1 MTDTTQ
7 QFPMLRSAYGGM
19 TKAEKRIADY
29 LFAHPDELVDIT
41 IAELAQKAQS
51 SEITVSRFCKKLGFS
66 GLQSL
71 KIALAGARNETADHF
86 LDIQPGDGYDDI
98 TAKVFQSIIDGLTDT
113 RRLLDPAA
121 CAAAV
126 EALAGAHRIAVY
138 GFGNSATVCRDIET
152 RLLRF
157 GLVVQAYSDGHQQIT
172 SAALLGPGDVVLA
185 VSHTGATRDLLAS
198 VAMAKRNGATIIALT
213 SHAAS
218 ELARAADIVLVGMGR
233 EVRYCSEA
241 AASRLIHMAIVDVLY
256 TGLALRLPERYQTNL
271 ERMRAAIAEKR
282 L

>member
-7 QFPMLRSAYGGM
+7 QFPLLRSAYDGM
-19 TKAEKRIADY
+19 TKVEKRIADY
-29 LFAHPDELVDIT
+29 ILAHPDAMMDIT
-41 IAELAQKAQS
+41 IAELAQQAKS

-71 KIALAGARNETADHF
+71 KIALASTRKETPENYLEIRPD
-86 LDIQPGDGYDDI
+86 DGYDTV
-98 TAKVFQSIIDGLTDT
+98 TAKVFQSIIDGLSDT
-113 RRLLDPAA
+113 RRLLDPDA

-126 EALAGAHRIAVY
+126 AALAHARRINVY

-157 GLVVQAYSDGHQQIT
+157 GLVVQAYSDSHQQVT
-172 SAALLGPGDVVLA
+172 SAALLTRDDVVLA
-185 VSHTGATRDLLAS
+185 VSHTGATRELLES
-198 VAMAKRNGATIIALT
+198 VRIAKKNGATILAIT
-213 SHAAS
+213 SHATS
-218 ELARAADIVLVGMGR
+218 ELARTADIVLVGMGR
-233 EVRYCSEA
+233 EVHYCSEA

-256 TGLALRLPERYQTNL
+256 TGLALQLPVRYQANL
-271 ERMRAAIAEKR
+271 DKMRAAIAEKR

>member
-1 MTDTTQ
+1 MTDNTQ
-7 QFPMLRSAYGGM
+7 QFPLLRSAYDGM
-19 TKAEKRIADY
+19 TKVEKRIADY
-29 LFAHPDELVDIT
+29 ILTQPDAMMDIT
-41 IAELAQKAQS
+41 IAELAQQAKS

-71 KIALAGARNETADHF
+71 KIALASTRKETPENYLEIHPD
-86 LDIQPGDGYDDI
+86 DGYDTV

-121 CAAAV
+121 CSAAV
-126 EALAGAHRIAVY
+126 AAIAGARRIAVY
-138 GFGNSATVCRDIET
+138 GFGNSATVCCDIET

-157 GLVVQAYSDGHQQIT
+157 GLVVQAYSDSHQQVT
-172 SAALLGPGDVVLA
+172 SASLLTPNDVVLA

-198 VAMAKRNGATIIALT
+198 IRIAKENGAKIIAIT
-213 SHAAS
+213 SHATS
-218 ELARAADIVLVGMGR
+218 ELAKASDIVLVGMGR

-256 TGLALRLPERYQTNL
+256 TGLAMQMPERYQENL
-271 ERMRAAIAEKR
+271 EKMRAAIAEKR

>member
-1 MTDTTQ
+1 MTDHAQ
-7 QFPMLRSAYGGM
+7 EFPMLRSAYGGM

-29 LFAHPDELVDIT
+29 IFTHPDDLVGIT
-41 IAELAQKAQS
+41 IAELAQKSQS

-71 KIALAGARNETADHF
+71 KIALAGARKDAGNY
-86 LDIQPGDGYDDI
+86 LDIQPGDGYETV
-98 TAKVFQSIIDGLTDT
+98 TAKVFQSLIDGLADT

-121 CAAAV
+121 CEAAV
-126 EALAGAHRIAVY
+126 EALAGARRIAVY

-157 GLVVQAYSDGHQQIT
+157 GLVVQAYSDSHQQVT
-172 SAALLGPGDVVLA
+172 SASLLTKDDVVLA

-198 VAMAKRNGATIIALT
+198 VAIAKKNGATILALT

-218 ELARAADIVLVGMGR
+218 ELARAADIALVGMGR

-256 TGLALRLPERYQTNL
+256 TGLAMKMPERYQDNL
-271 ERMRAAIAEKR
+271 EKMRAAIAEKR